1 MTVMRTK
8 QEKERSREVL
18 GAAHQIGN
26 AQMDPRAEKLIDRLT
41 KERSNNCVWLKPK
54 VAIYRTPNTKDS
66 SSLHPSRDGTRIL
79 AYSNTHTLLG

>member
-26 AQMDPRAEKLIDRLT
+26 AQIDPRAEKLIDRLT
-41 KERSNNCVWLKPK
+41 KERSTN
-54 VAIYRTPNTKDS
+54 
-66 SSLHPSRDGTRIL
+66 PSMVEAQGCHLQDAEHQG
-79 AYSNTHTLLG
+79 